1 MRYPPGV
8 SQSDFDRAV
17 RQFESSIGAEWVFTD
32 EADVDLY
39 RDAYSPLWGEEEE
52 KIPSIALAP
61 QSAEEVQSLMAIC
74 NEFQIPVYP
83 VSTGKNLGYGG
94 SAPVL
99 TGSVVLDLKRMNR
112 IIEVNEENAFALVEP
127 GVSYFDLYNYIQ
139 EKGLDLWIDC
149 PDPGWGSLIGNSLDH
164 GVGYTV
170 NPYRDHFEAHCGM
183 EVVLADGDI
192 VRTGMGALPN
202 AETWQQY
209 RWGYGPWMDGLFAQS
224 NFGVVTK
231 MGFWLSPA
239 PEAFCSGSVQ
249 VMRYNDVHELV
260 RITAKMMYSGIL
272 NSNAG
277 VQSPMQFA
285 IGQNP
290 EMQERYERA
299 NEEDIR
305 ILDEFARS
313 NNTPFWSSQF
323 KFYGPREIVDSSW
336 EYVKRQFADIDGV
349 RYQDQESL
357 NFPMSYEELMQ
368 TADENHLGVPSMSVF
383 QLGNRSNFNPAGTN
397 GHLGFSP
404 VVPMTGEAVL
414 ESNKVLVR
422 VLREMGGNTVFNV
435 PPYSYHQRTFTIL
448 VGFTVTRDADTNR
461 KTREIF
467 RELVKVAAE
476 HGWGEYR
483 THTAFMDDCAAAYSF
498 NDNALLRLQQ
508 TLKDAIDP
516 RGIISAGRYGIW
528 PKHIRDTEGKGVATI
543 KVSKE
548 KEGDSNV

>member
-8 SQSDFDRAV
+8 SQPDFDRAV
-17 RQFESSIGAEWVFTD
+17 REFEAAIGSDWVFTD

-61 QSAEEVQSLMAIC
+61 QSAEEVQALMRIC
-74 NEFQIPVYP
+74 NEFRIPVYP

-99 TGSVVLDLKRMNR
+99 NGSVVLDLKRMNR
-112 IIEVNEENAFALVEP
+112 IIEVSEENAFALVEP

-139 EKGLDLWIDC
+139 ERDLDLWIDC

-183 EVVLADGDI
+183 EVVLADGDM
-192 VRTGMGALPN
+192 VRTGMGAMPN

-209 RWGYGPWMDGLFAQS
+209 RWGYGPWLDGLFAQS

-231 MGFWLSPA
+231 MGFWLYPA
-239 PEAFCSGSVQ
+239 PEAFRSGSVQ
-249 VMRYNDVHELV
+249 VMGYNDVHELTRV
-260 RITAKMMYSGIL
+260 TAKMMYSGIL
-272 NSNAG
+272 NTNAG
-277 VQSPMQFA
+277 VQSPMQFVL
-285 IGQNP
+285 GQNP
-290 EMQERYERA
+290 VMQERYERA
-299 NEEDIR
+299 NDEDIR
-305 ILDEFARS
+305 ILDEFAQS
-313 NNTPFWSSQF
+313 NNTPFWSSSF
-323 KFYGPREIVDSSW
+323 KFYGPQEIVDSSW
-336 EYVKRQFADIDGV
+336 EYVKKQFAHIEGV
-349 RYQDQESL
+349 RFQDQESL
-357 NFPMSYEELMQ
+357 NFPMPYEELMQ
-368 TADENHLGVPSMSVF
+368 TSDENHLGVPSMSVF

-414 ESNKVLVR
+414 QANKVLGK

-448 VGFTVTRDADTNR
+448 IGFTVSRDTDTNQ

-467 RELVKVAAE
+467 RELVRVAAE
-476 HGWGEYR
+476 NGWGEYR
-483 THTAFMDDCAAAYSF
+483 THTAFMDDCAATYSF

-508 TLKDAIDP
+508 RLKDAIDP
-516 RGIISAGRYGIW
+516 NGIISAGRYGIW
-528 PKHIRDTEGKGVATI
+528 PKHIRDEEGKGIADTN
-543 KVSKE
+543 SARE
-548 KEGDSNV
+548 NEGGSNV

>member
-414 ESNKVLVR
+414 ESNKVLGR

-548 KEGDSNV
+548 KEGDSNI

>member
-239 PEAFCSGSVQ
+239 PEAFRSGSVQ

-260 RITAKMMYSGIL
+260 RITAKMMYRGIL

-290 EMQERYERA
+290 EMHERYERA

-336 EYVKRQFADIDGV
+336 EYVKRQFADIDG
-349 RYQDQESL
+349 
-357 NFPMSYEELMQ
+357 
-368 TADENHLGVPSMSVF
+368 
-383 QLGNRSNFNPAGTN
+383 AGTN

-414 ESNKVLVR
+414 ESNKVLGR

-543 KVSKE
+543 NVSKE

>member
-17 RQFESSIGAEWVFTD
+17 VEFRAAIGEQWVFTD

-39 RDAYSPLWGEEEE
+39 RDAYSPMWGEGEE
-52 KIPSIALAP
+52 KIPSIAVAP
-61 QSAEEVQSLMAIC
+61 ASTEEVQAIMRIC
-74 NEFQIPVYP
+74 NNYRVPVYP

-99 TGSVVLDLKRMNR
+99 NGSVVLDLKRMNR
-112 IIEVNEENAFALVEP
+112 ILEVNEDNAFALVEP

-139 EKGLDLWIDC
+139 ERGLNLWIDC

-209 RWGYGPWMDGLFAQS
+209 RWGFGPWLDGLFAQS
-224 NFGVVTK
+224 NFGIVTK
-231 MGFWLSPA
+231 MGFWLYPA
-239 PEAFCSGSVQ
+239 PEAFRSGSVQ
-249 VMRYNDVHELV
+249 VPGYNDVHELV

-272 NSNAG
+272 NTNAG
-277 VQSPMQFA
+277 VQSPMQ
-285 IGQNP
+285 GLLGRTP
-290 EMQERYERA
+290 EMRERYERA
-299 NEEDIR
+299 NDQNNHDEDTR
-305 ILDEFARS
+305 ALDDFARS

-336 EYVKRQFADIDGV
+336 EYLKRQFAHIEGV
-349 RYQDQESL
+349 RFQDQESL
-357 NFPMSYEELMQ
+357 DFPMTHEELMQ
-368 TADENHLGVPSMSVF
+368 TVDENHFGVPSMSVF
-383 QLGNRSNFNPAGTN
+383 QLGNRSNFNPGGSS

-414 ESNKVLVR
+414 KSNKILAR
-422 VLREMGGNTVFNV
+422 ALRELGGSTVFNV

-448 VGFTVTRDADTNR
+448 VGFTVTRDADANR

-467 RELVKVAAE
+467 RELVKVAADN
-476 HGWGEYR
+476 GWGEYR
-483 THTAFMDDCAAAYSF
+483 THTAFMDDCAVVYSF
-498 NDNALLRLQQ
+498 NNNALLRLQQ

-516 RGIISAGRYGIW
+516 KGIISAGRYGIW
-528 PKHIRDTEGKGVATI
+528 PKHLRDSDNKGVGNA
-543 KVSKE
+543 
-548 KEGDSNV
+548 